1 MSAPVN
7 YQKLLPELD
16 PSRLPAHV
24 GIIMDG
30 NGRWATQKH
39 RPRMYGHRA
48 GAKAVRQV
56 VELGVELKLGCITF
70 YAFSTENWSR
80 PEEEVQGLLRL
91 LREFL
96 VKEIPE
102 LHRQNILVNIIG
114 SEARLDPAYLA
125 EIRRIA
131 SVTRHNTGLT
141 VNMAFNYG
149 GRTEIVEAVQKL
161 FQQNANNPDAIRNLT
176 PESFSRYLYTAG
188 QPDPDLIIRTSGESR
203 ISNFLLWQGA
213 YAEIYITQTL
223 WPDFD
228 KAAFIEALLDFQ
240 SRSRRFGG
248 VTSQ

>member
-1 MSAPVN
+1 MN
-7 YQKLLPELD
+7 YKQLLPRLD
-16 PSRLPAHV
+16 LSRLPAHV

-30 NGRWATQKH
+30 NGRWAARKH
-39 RPRMYGHRA
+39 HPRMYGHRA
-48 GAKAVRQV
+48 GAKAVRQM
-56 VELGVELKLGCITF
+56 VELGVELKLGYITF
-70 YAFSTENWSR
+70 YAFSTENWGR
-80 PEEEVQGLLRL
+80 PDDEVQGLLKL

-125 EIRRIA
+125 EIRQIA
-131 SVTRHNTGLT
+131 AVTRHNTGLT

-149 GRTEIVEAVQKL
+149 GRVEIVEGIQKL
-161 FQQNANNPDAIRNLT
+161 FQQNANNPDAISGLT
-176 PESFSRYLYTAG
+176 PESFAKYLYTAG

-228 KAAFIEALLDFQ
+228 KAAFIEALIDFQ
-240 SRSRRFGG
+240 GRKRRFGG
-248 VTSQ
+248 VENK

>member
-1 MSAPVN
+1 MN
-7 YQKLLPELD
+7 YHKLLPQLD
-16 PSRLPAHV
+16 QNRLPAHV

-30 NGRWATQKH
+30 NGRWAAKK
-39 RPRMYGHRA
+39 RRSRMYGHRA

-56 VELGVELKLGCITF
+56 VELGVELKLGYITF

-80 PEEEVQGLLRL
+80 PDEEVQGLLKL
-91 LREFL
+91 LKEFL

-102 LHRQNILVNIIG
+102 LHKQNIYVNIIG
-114 SEARLDPAYLA
+114 SDERLDPAYLD
-125 EIRRIA
+125 EIRGIA
-131 SVTRHNTGLT
+131 AITRHNTGLT

-149 GRTEIVEAVQKL
+149 GRTEIVEGIKNL

-176 PESFSRYLYTAG
+176 PETFNRYLYTAG

-213 YAEIYITQTL
+213 YSEIYITDTL

-228 KAAFIEALLDFQ
+228 KAAFIEALIDFQ
-240 SRSRRFGG
+240 GRKRRFGG
-248 VTSQ
+248 VENQ

>member
-1 MSAPVN
+1 MN
-7 YQKLLPELD
+7 YKKLLPQLD
-16 PSRLPAHV
+16 PNRLPAHV

-30 NGRWATQKH
+30 NGRWATRKR

-48 GAKAVRQV
+48 GAIAVRQV
-56 VELGVELKLGCITF
+56 VELGVELKLGYITF

-80 PEEEVQGLLRL
+80 PAEEVQGLLKL

-96 VKEIPE
+96 EKEIPE
-102 LHRQNILVNIIG
+102 LHRQNIFVNILG

-125 EIRRIA
+125 GIRELA
-131 SVTRHNTGLT
+131 AVTRHNTGLT

-149 GRTEIVEAVQKL
+149 GRAEIVEGIQKL
-161 FQQNANNPDAIRNLT
+161 VQQNANNPDAITNLT
-176 PESFSRYLYTAG
+176 PETFSRYLYTAG

-213 YAEIYITQTL
+213 YAEIYITDTL

-228 KAAFIEALLDFQ
+228 KIAFITGLLDYQ
-240 SRSRRFGG
+240 GRKRRFGG
-248 VTSQ
+248 VTSS